1 MEGNP
6 GATSREDYNGRIKEL
21 HLDEPRQPSPVGLII
36 WQKEPTNLQMPFDQ
50 VGSYLTPTELF

>member
-1 MEGNP
+1 MPERHP
-6 GATSREDYNGRIKEL
+6 EKIITERSKEL

-36 WQKEPTNLQMPFDQ
+36 WQKEPTNLEIPSDQ